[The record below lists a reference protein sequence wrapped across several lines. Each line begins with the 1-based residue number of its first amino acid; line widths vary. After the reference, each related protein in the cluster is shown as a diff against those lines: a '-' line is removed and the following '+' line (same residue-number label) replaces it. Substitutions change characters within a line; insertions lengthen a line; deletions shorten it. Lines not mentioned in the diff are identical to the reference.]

1 MDEKALAYALKLLAR
16 RDHSRRELAQKLER
30 RFGSGM
36 ESVLDWL
43 AGKCYLDDRRF
54 ALGFA
59 TSHRRWARPRVDAAL
74 EEHGV
79 DSTIRNAV
87 MDEVRWP
94 SVREAVEDRMTRLNV
109 TPPLSPQAA
118 ARIAGVLARR
128 GYDPAEIG
136 EELERL
142 L

>member
-1 MDEKALAYALKLLAR
+1 
-16 RDHSRRELAQKLER
+16 
-30 RFGSGM
+30 
-36 ESVLDWL
+36 
-43 AGKCYLDDRRF
+43 
-54 ALGFA
+54 
-59 TSHRRWARPRVDAAL
+59 VDAAL

-94 SVREAVEDRMTRLNV
+94 SAREAVEDRMTRLNV